1 MKNIVFAAI
10 ALSVLTAAPAYA
22 GGLNV
27 VVADCDNAG
36 VLKTIDTR
44 FNHAFLNRDSIAI
57 DSIDKVHQHRLEEA
71 TERSPIARR
80 YCGAVATMSDG
91 RERTMW
97 YLIEDG
103 MGLAGM
109 GDNVE
114 FCVSGLDPIKAYD
127 GRCRVLK

>member
-1 MKNIVFAAI
+1 MKNIVFAAV
-10 ALSVLTAAPAYA
+10 ALSMLITGPAFA
-22 GGLNV
+22 GGLNGSV
-27 VVADCDNAG
+27 VECNNSG
-36 VLKTIDTR
+36 VLKTIDAR
-44 FNHAFLNRDSIAI
+44 FDHAFLNRDVIAI
-57 DSIDKVHQHRLEEA
+57 DSISKVHQHRLINA

-103 MGLAGM
+103 MGLAGI

-114 FCVSGLDPIKAYD
+114 FCVSGLDPMKAYD

>member
-1 MKNIVFAAI
+1 MKNIIFAGIAI
-10 ALSVLTAAPAYA
+10 AALFAFPAFA
-22 GGLNV
+22 GGLNGSV
-27 VVADCDNAG
+27 VECGNPG
-36 VLKTIDTR
+36 VLKTIDKR
-44 FNHAFLNRDSIAI
+44 FDHAFLHRDIIAI
-57 DSIDKVHQHRLEEA
+57 DSISRVHQHRFEDA

-91 RERTMW
+91 QERTMW

-103 MGLAGM
+103 MGLAGI

-114 FCVSGLDPIKAYD
+114 FCVSGIDQMKAYD

>member
-1 MKNIVFAAI
+1 MKNIVFAAV
-10 ALSVLTAAPAYA
+10 ALNIFIVAPAFA
-22 GGLNV
+22 GGLNGSV
-27 VVADCDNAG
+27 VSCDNSG

-44 FNHAFLNRDSIAI
+44 FDHAFLNKDTIAI

-91 RERTMW
+91 KERTMW

-114 FCVSGLDPIKAYD
+114 FCVSGLDPMKAYD

>member
-1 MKNIVFAAI
+1 MKNIVFAAFAFI
-10 ALSVLTAAPAYA
+10 ALASSPVLAGPNGSVAECS
-22 GGLNV
+22 NS
-27 VVADCDNAG
+27 G
-36 VLKTIDTR
+36 VLKTIDAR
-44 FNHAFLNRDSIAI
+44 FDHAFLNKDTIAI

-71 TERSPIARR
+71 TDRSPVARR

-103 MGLAGM
+103 MGLAGI

-114 FCVSGLDPIKAYD
+114 FCVSGIDQMKAYD

>member
-10 ALSVLTAAPAYA
+10 ALSALIGAPAFA
-22 GGLNV
+22 GGLNGSV
-27 VVADCDNAG
+27 VDCDNPG
-36 VLKTIDTR
+36 VLKTIDAR
-44 FNHAFLNRDSIAI
+44 FDHAFLNKDTIAI
-57 DSIDKVHQHRLEEA
+57 ESISKVHQHRLINA

-91 RERTMW
+91 RDRTMW

-103 MGLAGM
+103 MGLAGI

-114 FCVSGLDPIKAYD
+114 FCVSGIDQMKAYD

>member
-1 MKNIVFAAI
+1 MKNITFAGIAI
-10 ALSVLTAAPAYA
+10 AGLIATPAFA
-22 GGLNV
+22 GGLNGQ
-27 VVADCDNAG
+27 VADCDNAS
-36 VLKTIDTR
+36 VLKTIDKR
-44 FNHAFLNRDSIAI
+44 FDHAFLNKDVIAI
-57 DSIDKVHQHRLEEA
+57 DSITKVHQHRFEDA

-80 YCGAVATMSDG
+80 YCGAVATTSDG

-103 MGLAGM
+103 MGLAGI

-114 FCVSGLDPIKAYD
+114 FCVSGIDKMKAYD

>member
-1 MKNIVFAAI
+1 MKNIIFAGITVAVFA
-10 ALSVLTAAPAYA
+10 SSPSFA
-22 GGLNV
+22 GGLNGK
-27 VVADCDNAG
+27 VAECDNAK
-36 VLKTIDTR
+36 VLRTIDSR
-44 FNHAFLNRDSIAI
+44 FDRAFFNKNEIAI
-57 DSIDKVHQHRLEEA
+57 DSISKVHQHRLDEA

-103 MGLAGM
+103 MGLAGI

-114 FCVSGLDPIKAYD
+114 FCVSGLDPMRAYD

>member
-1 MKNIVFAAI
+1 MKNIVFAAF
-10 ALSVLTAAPAYA
+10 AFFAVASSPVLAGPNGSVAEC
-22 GGLNV
+22 GNS
-27 VVADCDNAG
+27 G
-36 VLKTIDTR
+36 VLKTIDAR
-44 FNHAFLNRDSIAI
+44 FDRAFLNKDTISI

-71 TERSPIARR
+71 TDRSPIARR

-114 FCVSGLDPIKAYD
+114 FCVSGLDPMKAYD

>member
-10 ALSVLTAAPAYA
+10 ALSALIGAPAYA
-22 GGLNV
+22 GGLNGM
-27 VVADCDNAG
+27 VADCDNAG
-36 VLKTIDTR
+36 ILKTIDSR
-44 FNHAFLNRDSIAI
+44 FDHAFLNKDTIAI
-57 DSIDKVHQHRLEEA
+57 ESISKVHQHRLEEA
-71 TERSPIARR
+71 TDRAPIARR

-103 MGLAGM
+103 MGLAGI

-114 FCVSGLDPIKAYD
+114 FCVSGIDQMKAYD

>member
-10 ALSVLTAAPAYA
+10 AWGISFASNAFAAGPN
-22 GGLNV
+22 GTV
-27 VVADCDNAG
+27 VDCDNTG
-36 VLKTIDTR
+36 VLKTIDNR
-44 FNHAFLNRDSIAI
+44 FDRAFLNKNEIGI
-57 DSIDKVHQHRLEEA
+57 ESIDKIHQHRLEPA

-103 MGLAGM
+103 MGLAGI

-114 FCVSGLDPIKAYD
+114 FCVSGIDQMKAYD